1 MPTFTALTTL
11 PGEAQARALGDA
23 LERLDPEPM
32 GVGVFEMEDGS
43 GLWEIGGYFDDTPD
57 EIALA
62 LLATAFNAKPF
73 AVSEVPETDWVAKV
87 KRELAPVE
95 AGRFFVYGS
104 HDADVVPEGKIAL
117 LIEAAMAFGTGH
129 HGTTLGCLRALDR
142 LADEGFTAAKVADIG
157 AGTAVLGMA
166 AARLWDIDVLVTDID
181 PVAVEVAEANAAVN
195 GLQGRLHCVEAA
207 GFDHPDIAARA
218 PFDLIFAN
226 ILMGPLIDLAPAMAA
241 HTRAGGKVILSGI
254 LNDQASTVTDSYVA
268 AGYNLLTSEKIVDW
282 TTLVLGR

>member
-129 HGTTLGCLRALDR
+129 HGTTLGCPAC
-142 LADEGFTAAKVADIG
+142 
-157 AGTAVLGMA
+157 AGPA
-166 AARLWDIDVLVTDID
+166 
-181 PVAVEVAEANAAVN
+181 
-195 GLQGRLHCVEAA
+195 GR
-207 GFDHPDIAARA
+207 
-218 PFDLIFAN
+218 
-226 ILMGPLIDLAPAMAA
+226 
-241 HTRAGGKVILSGI
+241 
-254 LNDQASTVTDSYVA
+254 
-268 AGYNLLTSEKIVDW
+268 
-282 TTLVLGR
+282 

>member
-1 MPTFTALTTL
+1 
-11 PGEAQARALGDA
+11 
-23 LERLDPEPM
+23 
-32 GVGVFEMEDGS
+32 
-43 GLWEIGGYFDDTPD
+43 
-57 EIALA
+57 
-62 LLATAFNAKPF
+62 
-73 AVSEVPETDWVAKV
+73 
-87 KRELAPVE
+87 
-95 AGRFFVYGS
+95 
-104 HDADVVPEGKIAL
+104 
-117 LIEAAMAFGTGH
+117 
-129 HGTTLGCLRALDR
+129 
-142 LADEGFTAAKVADIG
+142 
-157 AGTAVLGMA
+157 MA

>member
-1 MPTFTALTTL
+1 
-11 PGEAQARALGDA
+11 
-23 LERLDPEPM
+23 
-32 GVGVFEMEDGS
+32 
-43 GLWEIGGYFDDTPD
+43 
-57 EIALA
+57 
-62 LLATAFNAKPF
+62 
-73 AVSEVPETDWVAKV
+73 
-87 KRELAPVE
+87 
-95 AGRFFVYGS
+95 
-104 HDADVVPEGKIAL
+104 
-117 LIEAAMAFGTGH
+117 
-129 HGTTLGCLRALDR
+129 
-142 LADEGFTAAKVADIG
+142 
-157 AGTAVLGMA
+157 MA

-207 GFDHPDIAARA
+207 GFDHSDIAARA